1 MCLGFS
7 LVTSSRMR
15 DYNFID
21 SSDLRNVISLLFK
34 SLQRELEEMQL
45 FNLSNSL
52 IIDYRIDTVDE
63 Q

>member
-1 MCLGFS
+1 
-7 LVTSSRMR
+7 MR

-63 Q
+63 QWTHTDTTTP